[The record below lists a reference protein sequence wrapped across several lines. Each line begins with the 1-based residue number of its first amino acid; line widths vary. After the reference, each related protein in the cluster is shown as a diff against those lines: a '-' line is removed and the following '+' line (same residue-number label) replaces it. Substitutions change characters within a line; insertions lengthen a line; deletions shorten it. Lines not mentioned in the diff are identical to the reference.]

1 MSYSAIIQ
9 KDSPAIVY
17 SLDDSSVSNNA
28 AIAPDRFLYK
38 NGATNA
44 LFYGGIYNEVSK
56 ISFPIVF
63 GGKQSIRINNNG
75 SLKIPSLDK
84 MSLNDV
90 GNQSS
95 IEFWIKINTS
105 SSSEQVIMSKK
116 DSGST
121 NTPAY
126 ETRIYVKNDY
136 ITFRLGTSD
145 RYYEASVNFDSV
157 NKPLHIVASYSP
169 SEISL
174 TVNGVR
180 STTEITYPELL
191 FPVYDSNDEFFYFEK
206 PSGISNLQIDCIAI
220 YSYVLSREKL
230 VRHFVYGCGYNPPAQ
245 FINSNGG
252 VLYNFSM
259 DGQSTIKKYD
269 FSPSNP
275 WSLSE
280 INNVYVKNGTL
291 SLRNVQEPT
300 IIQKG
305 SLNDKDVENLFTS
318 TGFDFT
324 ANSYLEIKNADSIV
338 QHNQGGWVFKFNGS
352 GVTLTTTKQTL
363 FNIESNGS
371 QDAIECYLIKDGDTN
386 KIVFDVNNELSTS
399 NAPDINGDF
408 YVGYFS
414 YQDLQ
419 YLIYGESTSTSTI
432 LYSTDKI
439 GELTFDKQ
447 SIRIGSDNT
456 WKSDNTDPE
465 IQFEFTGKLKEVR
478 SLSFSD
484 VSTSLAGTAVASL
497 TNRYTLS
504 PNQYQKR
511 FIIASSG
518 TATID
523 IPQQALCPI
532 LTNKTGAN
540 RIDIGHPLGSTSL
553 ALTISNIP
561 YSNGSAGTPKLS
573 ATAYTDR
580 SIVSGDWL
588 NGYTVQEESL
598 TTNPVDIISFKITLS
613 TEDLVRKP
621 ATLNFLRLFS
631 YELQT
636 DDSGSTSYIL
646 CDASPGGNKAKIYL
660 TGDSKIVNIPDI
672 LETPILYN
680 GFYSG
685 LSLKNNYTT
694 INHDRSSLEGNG
706 IKSISFMLYFDSGQS
721 SGTYKILD
729 TDVQNNVFSVGST
742 GTITK
747 GLNTSVYING
757 SSTQA
762 SSILLDQWQQVTII
776 YTDSILSP
784 LITLGNSGTAQA
796 TSARIDQLILFSSPY
811 VSNSYLD
818 FVKNLY
824 DLTVGVPS
832 YSKEATTTL
841 SLSDSSTKYLGKVY
855 LSDFDAEEVTHIITD
870 TTNKMLPYIDGSST
884 VTVPVEGKQDYNLG
898 ADSFPA
904 VATATY
910 SAVST
915 IQVAGNSNRF
925 VANQTKF
932 IKKRTSGG
940 VETTFN
946 VLVTNAVYNNNS
958 TTTLTLAS
966 AISALPTDLLFFTNY
981 YKTFNEGEKQK
992 AIVNSTKLSIGDTLL
1007 INTSSKKYKY
1017 TVSTLYNVE
1026 TAVEN
1031 FPGYITLVKESLVS
1045 GKTYIGNL
1053 ATAINKYKYNGT
1065 AFEDI
1070 TSVSN
1075 LFRLKIRSKNAPNQ
1089 NNTFTTEE

>member
-28 AIAPDRFLYK
+28 DITPDRFLYK

-44 LFYGGIYNEVSK
+44 AFYNGKYNEVSK
-56 ISFPIVF
+56 VSFPIVF
-63 GGKQSIRINNNG
+63 GGKQSIRVNTDG

-90 GNQSS
+90 GNKSS
-95 IEFWIKINTS
+95 IEFWIKVNTS

-116 DSGST
+116 DSGT
-121 NTPAY
+121 ANTPAY
-126 ETRIYVKNDY
+126 ATRIYIKNDY

-145 RYYEASVNFDSV
+145 RYYETSVNFDSV

-169 SEISL
+169 SDISL

-191 FPVYDSNDEFFYFEK
+191 FPDYDGEDEFFWFEK
-206 PSGISNLQIDCIAI
+206 PSEISNFQIDCIAL

-280 INNVYVKNGTL
+280 INNLYVKNGTL
-291 SLRNVQEPT
+291 SIRNVQEPT

-305 SLNDKDVENLFTS
+305 SLNDKDIDNLFTS

-324 ANSYLEIKNADSIV
+324 DSSYLEIKNGDSIV
-338 QHNQGGWVFKFNGS
+338 QHNQGGWIFKFNGS
-352 GVTLTTTKQTL
+352 DVALTTTKQTL

-371 QDAIECYLIKDGDTN
+371 QDAIECYLIKDEDTN
-386 KIVFDVNNELSTS
+386 KIVFDINSQLTTL

-419 YLIYGESTSTSTI
+419 YLISGEATSSSTI
-432 LYSTDKI
+432 LVSTDKLDS
-439 GELTFDKQ
+439 LTFDMQ

-456 WKSDNTDPE
+456 WKSDSTDPE
-465 IQFEFTGKLKEVR
+465 PHFEFTGKLKEVR
-478 SLSFSD
+478 SLLFSD
-484 VSTSLAGTAVASL
+484 ISTSLSGTAVGSL

-511 FIIASSG
+511 FTISSTG

-553 ALTISNIP
+553 ALTISNTP
-561 YSNGSAGTPKLS
+561 YSNSSAGTPKLT

-588 NGYTVQEESL
+588 NQYTVQEESL
-598 TTNPVDIISFKITLS
+598 ITNPVDIISFKVTLS
-613 TEDLVRKP
+613 TDDLVRKP

-636 DDSGSTSYIL
+636 DDSGLTHYVL

-660 TGDSKIVNIPDI
+660 TGSSKIVNIPDI

-694 INHDRSSLEGNG
+694 IDHNRSSLEGNG
-706 IKSISFMLYFDSGQS
+706 IKAISFMLYFDSGQTNA
-721 SGTYKILD
+721 TYKILD
-729 TDVQNNVFSVGST
+729 TDVQNNIFSVT
-742 GTITK
+742 QAGTITK
-747 GLNTSVYING
+747 GVNSSVYING
-757 SSTQA
+757 DSTQA
-762 SSILLDQWQQVTII
+762 SSILLDQWQQVTVI

-784 LITLGNSGTAQA
+784 LITLGNSETAQA

-811 VSNSYLD
+811 LSNSYLD
-818 FVKNLY
+818 FIKNLY

-832 YSKEATTTL
+832 YSKESTTTL
-841 SLSDSSTKYLGKVY
+841 SISDASTTYQNKVY
-855 LSDFDAEEVTHIITD
+855 LSDFEAEEVTHILNTIN
-870 TTNKMLPYIDGSST
+870 NKIYQYFDGSSSIT
-884 VTVPVEGKQDYNLG
+884 IPIEGKQDYNLG
-898 ADSFPA
+898 VDRFPA
-904 VATATY
+904 NAIASY

-915 IQVAGNSNRF
+915 IEVSGNSNRF
-925 VANQTKF
+925 VANQTKLVG
-932 IKKRTSGG
+932 KKTSGG

-946 VLVTNAVYNNNS
+946 ILVTNAVYNGNS
-958 TTTLTLAS
+958 STTLTLAS
-966 AISALPTDLLFFTNY
+966 AFSVLTKDLIY
-981 YKTFNEGEKQK
+981 FN
-992 AIVNSTKLSIGDTLL
+992 N
-1007 INTSSKKYKY
+1007 
-1017 TVSTLYNVE
+1017 
-1026 TAVEN
+1026 
-1031 FPGYITLVKESLVS
+1031 
-1045 GKTYIGNL
+1045 
-1053 ATAINKYKYNGT
+1053 
-1065 AFEDI
+1065 
-1070 TSVSN
+1070 
-1075 LFRLKIRSKNAPNQ
+1075 
-1089 NNTFTTEE
+1089 

>member
-1 MSYSAIIQ
+1 
-9 KDSPAIVY
+9 
-17 SLDDSSVSNNA
+17 
-28 AIAPDRFLYK
+28 
-38 NGATNA
+38 
-44 LFYGGIYNEVSK
+44 
-56 ISFPIVF
+56 
-63 GGKQSIRINNNG
+63 
-75 SLKIPSLDK
+75 

-90 GNQSS
+90 GNKSS
-95 IEFWIKINTS
+95 IEFWIKIDTS

-116 DSGST
+116 DSETVSS
-121 NTPAY
+121 PAY
-126 ETRIYVKNDY
+126 ATRIYIKDDY

-145 RYYEASVNFDSV
+145 RYYETSVNFDSV

-169 SEISL
+169 SDISL

-191 FPVYDSNDEFFYFEK
+191 FPVYDSADEFFWFEK
-206 PSGISNLQIDCIAI
+206 PSGISNFQIDCIAL

-280 INNVYVKNGTL
+280 TNNVYVNKGKL
-291 SLRNVQEPT
+291 SIRNVQEPT
-300 IIQKG
+300 IIQKN
-305 SLNDKDVENLFTS
+305 SLKDKDIESLFTS

-324 ANSYLEIKNADSIV
+324 DSSYLEIKNGDSIV
-338 QHNQGGWVFKFNGS
+338 QHNQGGWIFKFNGS
-352 GVTLTTTKQTL
+352 DVALTTTKQTL

-371 QDAIECYLIKDGDTN
+371 QDAIECYLIKDEDTN
-386 KIVFDVNNELSTS
+386 KIVFDINSQLTTL

-419 YLIYGESTSTSTI
+419 YLISGEATSSSTI
-432 LYSTDKI
+432 LVSTNKLDS
-439 GELTFDKQ
+439 LTFDMQ

-456 WKSDNTDPE
+456 WKSDSTDPE
-465 IQFEFTGKLKEVR
+465 PHFEFTGKLKEVR
-478 SLSFSD
+478 SLLFSD
-484 VSTSLAGTAVASL
+484 ISTSLSGTAVGSL

-511 FIIASSG
+511 FTISSTG

-553 ALTISNIP
+553 ALTISNTP
-561 YSNGSAGTPKLS
+561 YSNSSAGTPKLT

-588 NGYTVQEESL
+588 NQYTVQEESL
-598 TTNPVDIISFKITLS
+598 ITNPVDIISFKVTLS
-613 TEDLVRKP
+613 TDDLVRKP

-636 DDSGSTSYIL
+636 DDSGLTHYVL

-660 TGDSKIVNIPDI
+660 TGSSKIVNIPDI

-694 INHDRSSLEGNG
+694 IDHNRSSLEGNG
-706 IKSISFMLYFDSGQS
+706 IKAISFMLYFDSGQTDD
-721 SGTYKILD
+721 TYKILD
-729 TDVQNNVFSVGST
+729 TDVQNNIFSVTQT

-747 GLNTSVYING
+747 GVNSSVYING
-757 SSTQA
+757 ASTQA

-784 LITLGNSGTAQA
+784 LITLGNSETAQA

-824 DLTVGVPS
+824 DLTVGVSS
-832 YSKEATTTL
+832 YSRE
-841 SLSDSSTKYLGKVY
+841 
-855 LSDFDAEEVTHIITD
+855 
-870 TTNKMLPYIDGSST
+870 
-884 VTVPVEGKQDYNLG
+884 
-898 ADSFPA
+898 
-904 VATATY
+904 
-910 SAVST
+910 
-915 IQVAGNSNRF
+915 
-925 VANQTKF
+925 
-932 IKKRTSGG
+932 
-940 VETTFN
+940 
-946 VLVTNAVYNNNS
+946 S
-958 TTTLTLAS
+958 TTTLGISDVSTVYENKVYLTGFDS
-966 AISALPTDLLFFTNY
+966 EDVTYIILLNDDYSALSEITGQSTVNIPILGKYDVNDGAVEFSTASTASYTNSTSIQVQGVGERYFAGQTRLRVRVSENGAFSTINALVTSVSYNGNGSTTLGFGSPVTVLFSDALYFTNY
-981 YKTFNEGEKQK
+981 YKTYNEQQQ
-992 AIVNSTKLSIGDTLL
+992 ARLYTRNRKLSIGDTLL
-1007 INTSSKKYKY
+1007 INSGSKFYKY
-1017 TVSTLYNVE
+1017 TVTTMFNTSNPIE
-1026 TAVEN
+1026 SN
-1031 FPGYITLVKESLVS
+1031 PGYITLTKEDLVI
-1045 GKTYIGNL
+1045 GKTYSGINNT
-1053 ATAINKYKYNGT
+1053 ATLRYRWNGS
-1065 AFEDI
+1065 AFVGVSP
-1070 TSVSN
+1070 TSD
-1075 LFRLKIRSKNAPNQ
+1075 LIRLKIRSKNAPNQ
-1089 NNTFTTEE
+1089 NTVFTTEE